1 STGAWNRDDVILF
14 TPKGNSP
21 LFRVSASGGTTT
33 PVTTLETAS
42 GDVQHSFP
50 FFLPDGR
57 HFLYSVVGSRAS
69 RTVPRGVHVGALD
82 SKEPG
87 KLIEPGGTNPKYANG
102 HL

>member
-1 STGAWNRDDVILF
+1 PN
-14 TPKGNSP
+14 GNSP
-21 LFRVSASGGTTT
+21 LYRVSASGGTPTQ
-33 PVTTLETAS
+33 VTTLETAS

-102 HL
+102 YLIFLRNGTLLAQPL